1 MGVQIR
7 EKKKGSNKWWIFIN
21 HNGLRKSKYVG
32 KKKAAEKVKETIEA
46 KLKLG
51 QSIDEDKKNTHKE
64 PVVIPT
70 LDAFFE
76 SFKKTLDGSVRDST
90 RKSYIGCYTHHIKE
104 GLGQLRIDRIKRQK
118 VEEFTSLLVGKGL
131 SKDTIRLIVAT
142 LRRTLNRAK
151 RLGLIS
157 DNPASALGE
166 FYKQAPV
173 RHVEIQPLTHK
184 EVPKFLE
191 AAYKKPLREFA
202 ILLCALHTG
211 MRSGE
216 LAGLQWGDL
225 DVSGKFIM
233 VRRSIVRGRVN
244 PTKTGKIRRVDVSD
258 ALLET
263 LLKLKK
269 NRKEALLAVGINDL
283 SPESW
288 IFANSNGNPP
298 DMQNLKHRVFFKILE
313 KAGLRRI
320 RFHDLRHSYAS
331 LLIQNGEPLAYVKEQ
346 LGHSSIKITVDV
358 YGHLVPGS
366 NRQAVNRLP
375 SLKEA
380 QTV

>member
-7 EKKKGSNKWWIFIN
+7 EKKKGSNQWWIFIN

-46 KLKLG
+46 RLKLG
-51 QSIDEDKKNTHKE
+51 QSIDEDKKNSHKE
-64 PVVIPT
+64 SAVIPT

-104 GLGQLRIDRIKRQK
+104 ELGQLRIDRIKRQK
-118 VEEFTSLLVGKGL
+118 VEEFASLLVGKGL

-184 EVPKFLE
+184 EIPKFLE

-269 NRKEALLAVGINDL
+269 NRKEALLAAGINDL

-288 IFANSNGNPP
+288 IFANGNGNPP
-298 DMQNLKHRVFFKILE
+298 DMQNLKHRVFFKLLD

-331 LLIQNGEPLAYVKEQ
+331 LLIQNDNVK
-346 LGHSSIKITVDV
+346 
-358 YGHLVPGS
+358 YF
-366 NRQAVNRLP
+366 
-375 SLKEA
+375 SLL
-380 QTV
+380 